1 MRFFYFFIIFNVI
14 ISAEPADENYLQSLI
29 DRSSLEKLHEE
40 RFWHLLLHY
49 KKTKTGSGMISES
62 NSSAFFMSAEG
73 RTDPK
78 KELHSTLRSF
88 FSKEVP
94 EGQNEQHPQCK
105 FPARYRWLKE
115 KLNFDPA
122 FISDEKCERF
132 DTWKAALNPKS
143 IKVIFAS
150 YYMGAPASVYGHTLM
165 KIDTDRDENRELLD
179 YGVNYAASQDAE
191 DNPVQYAFKGI
202 FGLYN
207 GQFSIFPYYFKVNEY
222 NEGESRDLWEYRLN
236 LKEEEIEWFHLHLW
250 ELGSASF
257 PYYFFSD
264 NCSYHILSLL
274 EVARPSLRL
283 RDRLPGWVIPSETIK
298 VIAEEKD
305 LVSEKL
311 YRPSLHS
318 KIKQKLFLMNPE
330 EREILFKVLG
340 REISPEKFRE
350 MKLAEDRK
358 AFILDALLDSFR
370 FRKANKNQETAEDA
384 LYRKFLSVRSE
395 LPAEKDTVYRPV
407 TTSPDT
413 GHSIIRMKTGIG
425 YGSNGSFAEFS
436 LRPAHHDLLNQD
448 SGYFP
453 NSENLVL
460 NFRLRAFNEDK
471 RLFLEET
478 NILKLGSFTPYN
490 SISKLNSYFVN
501 FGSDAAVLKKNRLL
515 RDSDYRRHSMGNMEA
530 LYGYTFQDEYS
541 PFLSKFSFSF
551 LAGMKL
557 QSASALEKG
566 FRAGPQMLL
575 SVIGDFGNI
584 KFLFSGAYYGF
595 SVLTGHD
602 DYKASFQVRYS
613 LNLNNELRAEL
624 FSQRYYNEAVFSYSH
639 LF

>member
-1 MRFFYFFIIFNVI
+1 MRFFCFIFLFIASV
-14 ISAEPADENYLQSLI
+14 SAETEEDYIQSLI
-29 DRSSLEKLHEE
+29 ARSSKEKLYQD
-40 RFWHLLLHY
+40 RFWHLILHY
-49 KKTKTGSGMISES
+49 KKTRSGTVSES
-62 NSSAFFMSAEG
+62 NSTSFFISAEG
-73 RTDPK
+73 RTDPE
-78 KELHSTLRSF
+78 KEMHSVLRSF
-88 FSKEVP
+88 FSMEKPTGLDEM
-94 EGQNEQHPQCK
+94 HPQCR

-122 FISDEKCERF
+122 FISDQKCERF
-132 DTWKAALNPKS
+132 ETWKSALNPKG

-165 KIDTDRDENRELLD
+165 KIDTAREENRELLD

-236 LKEEEIEWFHLHLW
+236 LNEEEIEWFHLHLW

-264 NCSYHILSLL
+264 NCSYHLLSLL

-283 RDRLPGWVIPSETIK
+283 REKLPGWVIPSETIK
-298 VIAEEKD
+298 VISEEKD
-305 LVSEKL
+305 LVAEKL

-318 KIKQKLFLMNPE
+318 RIRQKLFLMSRE
-330 EREILFKVLG
+330 EREILYKVLG
-340 REISPEKFRE
+340 REISPDKFRE
-350 MKLAEDRK
+350 MNIPDDRK
-358 AFILDALLDSFR
+358 AFLLDALLDSFR
-370 FRKANKNQETAEDA
+370 FRKANKNQENAEDA
-384 LYRKFLSVRSE
+384 LYRKFLSVRTE
-395 LPAEKDTVYRPV
+395 LPAEKDTVYSPV

-413 GHSIIRMKTGIG
+413 GHSIIRIKTGIG
-425 YGSNGSFAEFS
+425 YSTKGSFAEFS

-460 NFRLRAFNEDK
+460 NFRLRAYNEDK

-478 NILKLGSFTPYN
+478 NILKLASFTPYN

-501 FGSDAAVLKKNRLL
+501 FGSDAAVIKKDRLL
-515 RDSDYRRHSMGNMEA
+515 RDPDYRRQSMVNTEA
-530 LYGYTFQDEYS
+530 LYGFTFQDEYS
-541 PFLSKFSFSF
+541 PSFSQF
-551 LAGMKL
+551 SLSILAGMKV
-557 QSASALEKG
+557 QSSPLLERG
-566 FRAGPQMLL
+566 YRAGPQVLFNL
-575 SVIGDFGNI
+575 IGDFGNI
-584 KFLFSGAYYGF
+584 KFLLSTAYYGF
-595 SVLTGHD
+595 SFLTGQN